1 MPLGEHYLQSGEA
14 ASRAQISIPEVQMEL
29 FRAVYEVNK
38 NIIVILFCGRP
49 LDIREITEKAR
60 AVLVVWRPGTEG
72 GNAVVDVL
80 TGKENPSG
88 RLPMSFPYCVGQVP
102 VHYNEFS
109 TGRPN
114 QKGVQERFRSKYLD
128 IPNEP
133 LYPFGYGLG
142 YTRFSLSQIRLDKR
156 KFKAGETIQA
166 SVNLKN
172 VGTCKGTETVQ
183 FYIRDVAASVVR
195 PVKELKG
202 FEKVTLEPGE
212 ERTVRFSIE
221 EPMLRFHTE
230 NHQFVSEAG
239 EFLVF
244 VGTDSRTENQAGF
257 ILC

>member
-1 MPLGEHYLQSGEA
+1 
-14 ASRAQISIPEVQMEL
+14 MEL
-29 FRAVYEVNK
+29 FRAVHRVNK
-38 NIIVILFCGRP
+38 NIVVVLFCGRP
-49 LDIREITEKAR
+49 LDIREISQKAR

-72 GNAVVDVL
+72 GSAVVDVL

-109 TGRPN
+109 TGRPDR
-114 QKGVQERFRSKYLD
+114 KGIQERFRSKYLD

-133 LYPFGYGLG
+133 LYPFGYGFG
-142 YTRFSLSQIRLDKR
+142 YTRFSLSQVKLDKTEMR
-156 KFKAGETIQA
+156 EGDTIHAG
-166 SVNLKN
+166 VMLKN
-172 VGTCKGTETVQ
+172 IGERKGTETVQ
-183 FYIRDVAASVVR
+183 FYIRDMAASVVR

-212 ERTVRFSIE
+212 EREIIFAVE

-230 NHQFVSEAG
+230 QNGFASEAG

-244 VGTDSRTENQAGF
+244 AGTCMKRAALRYLRSFFLLTCYRLAESSIRREEF
-257 ILC
+257 